1 MGVVAEMADRV
12 AVMYAGRIVE
22 KAAVN
27 TLFTEP
33 LHPYT
38 QGLLAAIPVHGVVQD
53 RLAVI
58 RGTVPN
64 LIDLPPGCKFAPRCD
79 ARIEHELTQCT
90 EEEPHLIAVHP
101 GHSVR
106 CWLYE

>member
-1 MGVVAEMADRV
+1 
-12 AVMYAGRIVE
+12 
-22 KAAVN
+22 
-27 TLFTEP
+27 
-33 LHPYT
+33 
-38 QGLLAAIPVHGVVQD
+38 
-53 RLAVI
+53 VI

-79 ARIEHELTQCT
+79 ARLEHGLTQCT
-90 EEEPHLIAVHP
+90 EEEPHLVAVQP